1 MPAKLPWFERKFNF
15 AYPVEHYPDIIE
27 RVRGTP
33 ARVAERVAGLP
44 REVLIRKEGNTWSIQ
59 ENVGHLIDLDELHA
73 ARIDDFLAG
82 EKVLRAADTTNR
94 RTHEAGHDQRQMAD
108 ILAEFRRVRF
118 AFVDRVEK
126 LTHADFSRVS
136 EHPRLKQ
143 AMRLVDS
150 LYFVAEHDDYH
161 LARITELIRLFAH

>member
-1 MPAKLPWFERKFNF
+1 MPAKLPWFDRKFHF
-15 AYPVEHYPDIIE
+15 SYPVEHYPDIIE

-33 ARVAERVAGLP
+33 ARVADRVAGLSH
-44 REVLIRKEGNTWSIQ
+44 EVLIQRDGQTWSIQ

-82 EKVLRAADTTNR
+82 ASRLRAADITNR
-94 RTHEAGHDQRQMAD
+94 KTHEAGHNQRKIAD
-108 ILAEFRRVRF
+108 LLAEFREVRF

-126 LTHADFSRVS
+126 LSHSDFSRVA

-161 LARITELIRLFAH
+161 LARITELMRRFGH